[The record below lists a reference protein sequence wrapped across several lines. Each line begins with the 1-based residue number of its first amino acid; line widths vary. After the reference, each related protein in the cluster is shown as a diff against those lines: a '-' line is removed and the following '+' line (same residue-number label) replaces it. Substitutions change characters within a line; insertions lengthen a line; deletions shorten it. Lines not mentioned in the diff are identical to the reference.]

1 MCWASSHIPAM
12 ERRAALSVASSS
24 PFSVEEPE
32 PESATANATIAAV
45 GGAHHG
51 VETGGSGGLSGLAIV
66 AVT

>member
-24 PFSVEEPE
+24 PLSVAEPV
-32 PESATANATIAAV
+32 PESATAKAEIAAAA
-45 GGAHHG
+45 GAHRG
-51 VETGGSGGLSGLAIV
+51 VETGGRGGLSGRAIV